1 MRATALIAASLL
13 AVSLAGCAGPKHDND
28 PDYDTGFTD
37 GCSTGTAR
45 SSGTPVSKATRDQAL
60 WELLGGV
67 SLWLEGGL
75 FLLLAVPR
83 RHPRRPQPRSQVEE
97 EKIEKEKRENREDGA
112 RLSAHLSL
120 FSFFYFSSPYSLP
133 RPEGIT

>member
-37 GCSTGTAR
+37 GCSTGTSR

-60 WELLGGV
+60 WDSSEAYRSGWKAGY
-67 SLWLEGGL
+67 SSCSPSRGDIPGDHD
-75 FLLLAVPR
+75 PDR
-83 RHPRRPQPRSQVEE
+83 R
-97 EKIEKEKRENREDGA
+97 
-112 RLSAHLSL
+112 
-120 FSFFYFSSPYSLP
+120 
-133 RPEGIT
+133 